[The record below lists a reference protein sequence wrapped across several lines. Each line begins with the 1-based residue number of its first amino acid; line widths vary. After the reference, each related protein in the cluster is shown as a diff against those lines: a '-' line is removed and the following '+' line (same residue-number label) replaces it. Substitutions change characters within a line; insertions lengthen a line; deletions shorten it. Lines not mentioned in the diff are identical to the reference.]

1 MKLTRHK
8 AACRA
13 VIELLSDYTTETLPW
28 RARLTVRAHLRR
40 CLGCS
45 TYERQLVEIIR
56 ACRNLAPEALG
67 EAQLRPLLEAFAVQ
81 NFGHSV

>member
-45 TYERQLVEIIR
+45 AYERQLVEIIR
-56 ACRNLAPEALG
+56 ASRNLVCEEPG
-67 EAQLRPLLEAFAVQ
+67 DNQLRPLLEAFAAQ
-81 NFGHSV
+81 NLGHSV